1 LNNKYIIEFKQL
13 IKIGVPIFGSQM
25 SYMLMGATDVI
36 VAGRASANDLAGLAL
51 GTAFGNAIWFFISG
65 VIFSVTP
72 IIAQLYGAKKFIEIG
87 KKLREILW
95 IALFLCIVIVLIFT
109 NLDLILDQLPTNKG
123 ITKISG
129 DYLKAVSIGTACFT
143 IYTCLRCYSEGMT
156 LTRPIF
162 VIAFFG
168 MILNIPL
175 DIIFVYGLFG
185 MPALGG
191 VGCGIATSII
201 GFLMMVVLIIYIN
214 FSKNYKHTKPF
225 SEFTPFSFET
235 TKEVFKLG
243 LPIGMGIFFELSM
256 FSGAAII
263 LSVFGE
269 IVVAGHTVAIN
280 IASLFFMVPLS
291 IGLAAAT
298 RVGNLIGEE
307 NPFQAQFAAY
317 SAIYLCSFTALINSI
332 IILVFGSYIVSL
344 YTTEIPVKELAIA
357 LTLFAAIFQLPDG
370 VQMGALGSL
379 RGYKDTFAPMVLL
392 FISFWIFAMPIGYFL
407 TNYGFNDPLEAKGM
421 WYGMIIGLTIFSIL
435 VISRLRWIIKK
446 TLKFKI
452 SESHQLLNQ

>member
-1 LNNKYIIEFKQL
+1 
-13 IKIGVPIFGSQM
+13 M
-25 SYMLMGATDVI
+25 SYMLMGATDVV

-51 GTAFGNAIWFFISG
+51 GTAFGNAIWFFVSG

-95 IALFLCIVIVLIFT
+95 IAFFLSIFIVLIFT
-109 NLDLILDQLPTNKG
+109 NLDLILDQLPTKKG
-123 ITKISG
+123 ITKISA
-129 DYLKAVSIGTACFT
+129 DYLKAVSIGTAFFT

-156 LTRPIF
+156 LTKPIF
-162 VIAFFG
+162 VIAFCG
-168 MILNIPL
+168 MLLNIPL

-185 MPALGG
+185 APKLGG

-201 GFLMMVVLIIYIN
+201 GFLMMITLIIYIN
-214 FSKNYKHTKPF
+214 VSKNYKQTKPF
-225 SEFTPFSFET
+225 SEFTPFSMET

-243 LPIGMGIFFELSM
+243 LPIGIGIFFELSM

-298 RVGNLIGEE
+298 RVGNLIGEK
-307 NPFQAQFAAY
+307 NPNQAKFASF

-332 IILVFGSYIVSL
+332 IILLFGSFIVGL
-344 YTTEIPVKELAIA
+344 YTTEVLVKELAIT
-357 LTLFAAIFQLPDG
+357 LILFAAIFQLPDG

-379 RGYKDTFAPMVLL
+379 RGYKDTFAPMILL

-407 TNYGFNDPLEAKGM
+407 TNYGFNNPLEAEGM
-421 WYGMIIGLTIFSIL
+421 WYGMIVGLTIFAFLAIA
-435 VISRLRWIIKK
+435 RLRWIINKN
-446 TLKFKI
+446 
-452 SESHQLLNQ
+452 LLTN

>member
-1 LNNKYIIEFKQL
+1 MINKYIIEFKQL

-25 SYMLMGATDVI
+25 SYMLMGATDVV

-51 GTAFGNAIWFFISG
+51 GTAFGNAIWFFVSG

-95 IALFLCIVIVLIFT
+95 IALFLSIFIVLIFT
-109 NLDLILDQLPTNKG
+109 NLDLILDQLPTKKG

-129 DYLKAVSIGTACFT
+129 DYLKAVSIGTAFFT

-156 LTRPIF
+156 LTKPIF
-162 VIAFFG
+162 VIAFCG
-168 MILNIPL
+168 MLLNIPL

-185 MPALGG
+185 APELGG

-201 GFLMMVVLIIYIN
+201 GFLMMITLIIYIN
-214 FSKNYKHTKPF
+214 ISKNYKQTQPF
-225 SEFTPFSFET
+225 SEFTPFSMET

-243 LPIGMGIFFELSM
+243 LPIGIGIFFELSM

-298 RVGNLIGEE
+298 RVGNLIGEK
-307 NPFQAQFAAY
+307 NPNQAKFASF

-332 IILVFGSYIVSL
+332 IILLFGSFIVGL
-344 YTTEIPVKELAIA
+344 YTTEVPVKELAIT
-357 LTLFAAIFQLPDG
+357 LILFAAIFQLPDG
-370 VQMGALGSL
+370 VQMGALGRL
-379 RGYKDTFAPMVLL
+379 RGYKDTFTPMILL

-407 TNYGFNDPLEAKGM
+407 TNYGFNNPLEAKGM
-421 WYGMIIGLTIFSIL
+421 WYGMIVGLTIFAFLAIA
-435 VISRLRWIIKK
+435 RLRWIINKN
-446 TLKFKI
+446 
-452 SESHQLLNQ
+452 LLTN

>member
-1 LNNKYIIEFKQL
+1 MINKYIIEFKQL

-25 SYMLMGATDVI
+25 SYMLMGATDVV

-51 GTAFGNAIWFFISG
+51 GTAFGNAIWFFVSG

-95 IALFLCIVIVLIFT
+95 IALFLSIFIVLIFT
-109 NLDLILDQLPTNKG
+109 NLDLILDQLPTKKG

-129 DYLKAVSIGTACFT
+129 DYLKAVSIGTAFFT

-156 LTRPIF
+156 LTKPIF
-162 VIAFFG
+162 VIAFCG
-168 MILNIPL
+168 MLLNIPL

-185 MPALGG
+185 APKLGG

-201 GFLMMVVLIIYIN
+201 GFLMMITLIIYIN
-214 FSKNYKHTKPF
+214 VSKNYKETKPF
-225 SEFTPFSFET
+225 SEFTPFSMET

-243 LPIGMGIFFELSM
+243 LPIGIGIFFELSM

-298 RVGNLIGEE
+298 RVGNLIGEK
-307 NPFQAQFAAY
+307 NPNQAKFASF

-332 IILVFGSYIVSL
+332 IILLFGSFIVGL
-344 YTTEIPVKELAIA
+344 YTTEVLVKELAIT
-357 LTLFAAIFQLPDG
+357 LILFAAIFQLPDG

-379 RGYKDTFAPMVLL
+379 RGYKDTFAPMILL

-407 TNYGFNDPLEAKGM
+407 TNYGFNNPLEAEGM
-421 WYGMIIGLTIFSIL
+421 WYGMIVGLTIFAFLAI
-435 VISRLRWIIKK
+435 VRLRWIINKN
-446 TLKFKI
+446 
-452 SESHQLLNQ
+452 LLTN

>member
-1 LNNKYIIEFKQL
+1 MINKYIIEFKQL

-51 GTAFGNAIWFFISG
+51 GTAFGNAIWFFVSG

-72 IIAQLYGAKKFIEIG
+72 IIAQLYGAKKFEEIG

-95 IALFLCIVIVLIFT
+95 IAFFISVVVVLIFV
-109 NLDLILDQLPTNKG
+109 NLDLILDQLPTKKG

-129 DYLKAVSIGTACFT
+129 DYLKAVSIGTAFFT

-156 LTRPIF
+156 LTKPIF
-162 VIAFFG
+162 VIAFVG
-168 MILNIPL
+168 MLLNIPL

-185 MPALGG
+185 VPELGG

-201 GFLMMVVLIIYIN
+201 GFLMMIVLIIYIN
-214 FSKNYKHTKPF
+214 FSKNYKQTKPF
-225 SEFTPFSFET
+225 SEFTPFSIKT
-235 TKEVFKLG
+235 AKEVFKLG

-263 LSVFGE
+263 LSIFGE

-298 RVGNLIGEE
+298 RVGNLIGEK
-307 NPFQAQFAAY
+307 NPFQAKFAAF

-332 IILVFGSYIVSL
+332 VILVFGSFIIGL
-344 YTTEIPVKELAIA
+344 YTTEVPVKELAIT
-357 LTLFAAIFQLPDG
+357 LILFAAIFQLPDG

-379 RGYKDTFAPMVLL
+379 RGYKDTFVPMILL
-392 FISFWIFAMPIGYFL
+392 FISFWIFAMPMGYFL
-407 TNYGFNDPLEAKGM
+407 TNYGFDKPLEAKGM
-421 WYGMIIGLTIFSIL
+421 WYGMIIGLTIFSVL
-435 VISRLRWIIKK
+435 VIIRLRWIIKK
-446 TLKFKI
+446 TLDFKNL
-452 SESHQLLNQ
+452 ESQKLLIQ

>member
-1 LNNKYIIEFKQL
+1 LINKYIIEFKQL

-51 GTAFGNAIWFFISG
+51 GTAFGNAIWFFVSG

-95 IALFLCIVIVLIFT
+95 IALFLSIFIVLIFM
-109 NLDLILDQLPTNKG
+109 NLDLILNQLPTKSA

-129 DYLKAVSIGTACFT
+129 DYLKAVSIGTAFFT
-143 IYTCLRCYSEGMT
+143 IYTCLRCYSEGMA
-156 LTRPIF
+156 LTKPIF
-162 VIAFFG
+162 VIAFSG
-168 MILNIPL
+168 MLLNIPL

-185 MPALGG
+185 APELGG

-201 GFLMMVVLIIYIN
+201 GFLMMVVLIIYIYL
-214 FSKNYKHTKPF
+214 SKNYKKTKPF
-225 SEFTPFSFET
+225 SEFTPFSIET

-243 LPIGMGIFFELSM
+243 LPIGIGIFFELSM

-298 RVGNLIGEE
+298 RVGNLIGEK
-307 NPFQAQFAAY
+307 NPIQAQFASF
-317 SAIYLCSFTALINSI
+317 SAIYLCAFTAFINSI
-332 IILVFGSYIVSL
+332 IILIFGSFIVSL
-344 YTTEIPVKELAIA
+344 YTNEIPVKELAA
-357 LTLFAAIFQLPDG
+357 TLIIFAAIFQLPDG

-379 RGYKDTFAPMVLL
+379 RGYKDTFAPMILL
-392 FISFWIFAMPIGYFL
+392 FISFWLFAMPIGYFL
-407 TNYGFNDPLEAKGM
+407 TNYGFNNPLEAKGM
-421 WYGMIIGLTIFSIL
+421 WYGMIIGLSIFAVL
-435 VISRLRWIIKK
+435 AISRLRWIIKK
-446 TLKFKI
+446 NLSI
-452 SESHQLLNQ
+452 NYS

>member
-1 LNNKYIIEFKQL
+1 
-13 IKIGVPIFGSQM
+13 
-25 SYMLMGATDVI
+25 MLMGATDVI

-51 GTAFGNAIWFFISG
+51 GTAFGNAIWFFVSG

-95 IALFLCIVIVLIFT
+95 IAFFLSIFIVLIFT
-109 NLDLILDQLPTNKG
+109 NLDLILDQLPTKKG

-129 DYLKAVSIGTACFT
+129 DYLKAVSIGMAFFT

-156 LTRPIF
+156 LTKPIF
-162 VIAFFG
+162 VIAFCG
-168 MILNIPL
+168 MLLNIPL

-185 MPALGG
+185 APKLGG

-201 GFLMMVVLIIYIN
+201 GFLMMITLIIYIN
-214 FSKNYKHTKPF
+214 ISKNYKQTKPF
-225 SEFTPFSFET
+225 SEFTPFSMET

-243 LPIGMGIFFELSM
+243 LPIGIGIFFELSM

-291 IGLAAAT
+291 IGLASAT
-298 RVGNLIGEE
+298 RVGNLIGEQ
-307 NPFQAQFAAY
+307 NPIQAKFASF

-332 IILVFGSYIVSL
+332 IIL
-344 YTTEIPVKELAIA
+344 
-357 LTLFAAIFQLPDG
+357 
-370 VQMGALGSL
+370 
-379 RGYKDTFAPMVLL
+379 
-392 FISFWIFAMPIGYFL
+392 
-407 TNYGFNDPLEAKGM
+407 
-421 WYGMIIGLTIFSIL
+421 
-435 VISRLRWIIKK
+435 
-446 TLKFKI
+446 
-452 SESHQLLNQ
+452 

>member
-1 LNNKYIIEFKQL
+1 MINKYIIEFKQL

-25 SYMLMGATDVI
+25 SYMLMGATDVV

-95 IALFLCIVIVLIFT
+95 IAFFLSIFIILIFT
-109 NLDLILDQLPTNKG
+109 NLDLILDQLPTKKG
-123 ITKISG
+123 ITKISA
-129 DYLKAVSIGTACFT
+129 DYLKAVSIGTAFFT

-156 LTRPIF
+156 LTKPIF
-162 VIAFFG
+162 VIAFCG
-168 MILNIPL
+168 MLLNIPL

-185 MPALGG
+185 APKLGG

-201 GFLMMVVLIIYIN
+201 GFLMMITLIIYIN
-214 FSKNYKHTKPF
+214 VSKNYKQTKPF
-225 SEFTPFSFET
+225 SEFTPFSMET

-243 LPIGMGIFFELSM
+243 LPIGIGIFFELSM

-298 RVGNLIGEE
+298 RVGNLIGEK
-307 NPFQAQFAAY
+307 NPNQAKFASF

-332 IILVFGSYIVSL
+332 IILLFGSFIVGL
-344 YTTEIPVKELAIA
+344 YTTEVLVKELAIT
-357 LTLFAAIFQLPDG
+357 LILFAAIFQLPDG

-379 RGYKDTFAPMVLL
+379 RGYKDTFAPMILL

-407 TNYGFNDPLEAKGM
+407 TNYGFNNPLEAEGM
-421 WYGMIIGLTIFSIL
+421 WYGMIVGLTIFAFLAIA
-435 VISRLRWIIKK
+435 RLRWIINKN
-446 TLKFKI
+446 
-452 SESHQLLNQ
+452 LLTN

>member
-1 LNNKYIIEFKQL
+1 
-13 IKIGVPIFGSQM
+13 M
-25 SYMLMGATDVI
+25 SYMLMGATDVV

-51 GTAFGNAIWFFISG
+51 GTAFGNAIWFFVSG

-95 IALFLCIVIVLIFT
+95 IAFFLSIFIILIFT
-109 NLDLILDQLPTNKG
+109 NLDLILDQLPTKKG
-123 ITKISG
+123 ITKISA
-129 DYLKAVSIGTACFT
+129 DYLKAVSIGTAFFT

-156 LTRPIF
+156 LTKPIF
-162 VIAFFG
+162 VIAFCG
-168 MILNIPL
+168 MLLNIPL

-185 MPALGG
+185 APKLGG

-201 GFLMMVVLIIYIN
+201 GFLMMITLIIYIN
-214 FSKNYKHTKPF
+214 ISKNYKQTKPF
-225 SEFTPFSFET
+225 SEFTPFSMET

-243 LPIGMGIFFELSM
+243 LPIGIGIFFELSM

-298 RVGNLIGEE
+298 RVGNLIGEK
-307 NPFQAQFAAY
+307 NPNQAKFASF

-332 IILVFGSYIVSL
+332 IILLFGSFIVGL
-344 YTTEIPVKELAIA
+344 YTTEVLVKELAIT
-357 LTLFAAIFQLPDG
+357 LILFAAIFQLPDG

-379 RGYKDTFAPMVLL
+379 RGYKDTFAPMILL

-407 TNYGFNDPLEAKGM
+407 TNYGFNNPLEAEGM
-421 WYGMIIGLTIFSIL
+421 WYGMIVGLTIFAFLAIA
-435 VISRLRWIIKK
+435 RLRWIINKN
-446 TLKFKI
+446 
-452 SESHQLLNQ
+452 LLTN